1 MGLKIAIG
9 AGHTASGK
17 NGCGALGIL
26 NESDETRKIA
36 DMTVNLLNQ
45 KGYNAKLF
53 RIDKG
58 NSYNLEDCYVRAEQ
72 VNSWGAD
79 LYIEIHLNA
88 FDNPNAC
95 GTTSIVTP
103 KASSQSRVWA
113 AKINN
118 KLVKYLGTVDRTN
131 GRGFDEMSLIVLNR
145 TNCPAVLIE
154 PIFCTNVRDCNKYSV
169 EKVSKAII
177 EAITGESVNI
187 KSTPVKSNNNTNN
200 IIAELQQECNRQGF
214 SNQVV
219 DGIVGPNTL
228 NGCPTLKYGSQG
240 NITKIMQTLLVKRGY
255 DITPDGI
262 FGRNTLTV
270 VKKSQYYNDLTI
282 DGIVGKKTWKNLL
295 NM

>member
-1 MGLKIAIG
+1 MSLKIGIG

-26 NESDETRKIA
+26 DESNETRKIA

-45 KGYNAKLF
+45 KGCNAKLF

-88 FDNPNAC
+88 FDNPDAC

-103 KASSQSRVWA
+103 KASAQSRVWA

-262 FGRNTLTV
+262 FGRNT
-270 VKKSQYYNDLTI
+270 
-282 DGIVGKKTWKNLL
+282 
-295 NM
+295 